1 MLNARLDPKGFAA
14 KANRRNNAETGNHA
28 FKAILGDQ
36 IYSKSAQAQR
46 CEILCM
52 CIAYNLTRLVL
63 FEAEHEREVDFQE
76 GTSRLRAFSRAVG
89 PSADYKDRVPA
100 GRHRVDHETR

>member
-1 MLNARLDPKGFAA
+1 IDPDGYAA

-28 FKAILGDQ
+28 FKQFLGDQ

-46 CEILCM
+46 SEILCM

-63 FEAEHEREVDFQE
+63 VETLLATQVDFE
-76 GTSRLRAFSRAVG
+76 GGISRLE
-89 PSADYKDRVPA
+89 SAIPRVSANRLPGTVA
-100 GRHRVDHETR
+100 ATP